1 MELKHIK
8 QALLRDPRE
17 LLIVPYGIET
27 EESPLVLYQQPLLI
41 VPYGI
46 ETVYTDGYDKAD
58 ELLIVPYGI
67 ETRTTKAS
75 FSVAA
80 CF

>member
-46 ETVYTDGYDKAD
+46 ET
-58 ELLIVPYGI
+58 
-67 ETRTTKAS
+67 RTTKAS